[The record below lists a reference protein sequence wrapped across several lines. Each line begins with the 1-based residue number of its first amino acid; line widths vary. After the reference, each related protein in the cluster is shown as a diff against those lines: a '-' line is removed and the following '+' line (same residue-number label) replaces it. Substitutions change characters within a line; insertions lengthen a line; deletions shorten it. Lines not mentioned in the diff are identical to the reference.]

1 MTKTALRFL
10 VLMLF
15 GLSTANH
22 ATSQSSADDQ
32 NEEKAARQEVLK
44 TDEAFNNAVMARDA
58 DALAPLLADKL
69 AWIARGDRLDKRQ
82 VIADIRS
89 QNLHFKSLTH
99 DQILVSMFGN
109 TAVVTGHSTSVLEYK
124 GQLFSTPR
132 LFTTVYM
139 KLNGQ
144 WQMVAHQ
151 VSDVVEKH

>member
-1 MTKTALRFL
+1 MTKTSIRLSSL
-10 VLMLF
+10 LF
-15 GLSTANH
+15 GLITAT
-22 ATSQSSADDQ
+22 AACQAVSSNSAG
-32 NEEKAARQEVLK
+32 EEAAKREVLS
-44 TDEAFNNAVMARDA
+44 TDDAFNKAVLAKDG
-58 DALAPLLADKL
+58 DALEPLLADKL

-99 DQILVSMFGN
+99 DQILIDMFGN

-124 GQLFSTPR
+124 GQLFTTPR

-139 KLNGQ
+139 KLDGR

-151 VSDVVEKH
+151 VSDLVEKH